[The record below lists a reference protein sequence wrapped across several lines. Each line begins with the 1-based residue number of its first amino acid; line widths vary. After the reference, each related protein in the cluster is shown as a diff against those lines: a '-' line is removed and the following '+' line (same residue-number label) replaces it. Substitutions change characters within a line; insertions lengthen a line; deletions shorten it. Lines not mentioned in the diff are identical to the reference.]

1 MNIATL
7 FPLTLYREA
16 VQRRRAIGTYST
28 GLLTI
33 GAACLLLILTPANAV
48 LSGLQQSLAF
58 VFIGALLVSGVIS
71 LYLTRNGSQQSAAML
86 LITISFAAPLALT
99 ASGAIDARA
108 FLVIAFLSISL
119 SGFLIGGRW
128 PLYVMGATIP
138 LFTVIFASSPTFSPA
153 SWITVF
159 GIYLPATVV
168 HALINYLLGQS
179 LPSVAQEEQNQA
191 AERRILLSEASNA
204 VSQRLL
210 AARVDMNVL
219 LGEIVRV
226 VRDTFLDV
234 SHAQI
239 YLIDGDRVKATLV
252 ATTTENVAPVHK
264 AYAIGSLSLIGRV
277 AISGQA
283 IIVRDTDSTMTGER
297 AYMRS
302 GYLPTT
308 RTEVAIPMR
317 LDQDII
323 GILDLHSTSP
333 VTLLSEDVRVFETL
347 ANQIAVAV
355 NNARLYA
362 DAQTQVAE
370 NKRLYEQ
377 TRANLREIERL
388 NRQLTGAA
396 WTEYLSNTASIPAFT
411 LDLTAGTS
419 AENAEWTPTMA
430 AASRLNQPQIYEQG
444 DTKTVSVPISVR
456 GQVIGAMEFE
466 LDPAQAFSHE
476 QLIIVQ
482 QAVERLGLTADN
494 ARLFEDTQRTA
505 HREAMVNE
513 ISTRIQSMTSVDAV
527 LATATQSLGDAIR
540 AHRIAIRLGHPDEG
554 N

>member
-1 MNIATL
+1 MKLTTL

-16 VQRRRAIGTYST
+16 VHRRRAIGTYAT
-28 GLLTI
+28 GTLTVL
-33 GAACLLLILTPANAV
+33 ASLLLLILTPSNPS
-48 LSGLQQSLAF
+48 LTDLQRLLAF
-58 VFIGALLVSGVIS
+58 GFIGAMLVSGVVAV
-71 LYLTRNGSQQSAAML
+71 YATRNGWQQAASML
-86 LITISFAAPLALT
+86 LIAVSFAAPLAVT
-99 ASGAIDARA
+99 ITGAIDPRA

-128 PLYVMGATIP
+128 PLYMMGATIP
-138 LFTVIFASSPTFSPA
+138 LFTIAFVNSPVFTTP
-153 SWITVF
+153 SWIAIF
-159 GIYLPATVV
+159 GIYLPATAV
-168 HALINYLLGQS
+168 HAFINYLLGQS
-179 LPSVAQEEQNQA
+179 LPSVAQEEQTQA

-239 YLIDGDRVKATLV
+239 YLIDADRVKASLV
-252 ATTTENVAPVHK
+252 ASTADNIAPSHK
-264 AYAIGSLSLIGRV
+264 AYGIGSLSLIGRV

-283 IIVRDTDSTMTGER
+283 IIVRDTDNTLTGER
-297 AYMRS
+297 AYMRG

-362 DAQTQVAE
+362 DAQAQVAE

-396 WTEYLSNTASIPAFT
+396 WTEYLSSTANIPAFT
-411 LDLTAGTS
+411 LDLMAGATVDS
-419 AENAEWTPTMA
+419 AEWTPTMA

-494 ARLFEDTQRTA
+494 TRLFEDTQRTA